1 MRYETVIG
9 MEVHV
14 ELQTVSKM
22 FCACAADHFQVAA
35 NAHICPV
42 CTGQPGALPV
52 INGRA
57 VELTVMTGMALHCQI
72 KPSSVFARKNY
83 VYPDLPKG
91 YQISQYEQPLCE
103 SGWIEIDG
111 ERGPKQ
117 IGVVRVHLE
126 EDTGK
131 LQHAG
136 SSSLVDYNRAGVPLM
151 EIVTDSSLRSADE
164 SYAYL
169 TQIRQL
175 VRYLGASSGDMEKGA
190 MRCEA
195 NISIRPVDS
204 RELGTKV
211 EVKNLNSFRAVR
223 SAIAYEV
230 ERQQRIVESGGHVQ
244 QETMGWDERANI
256 TRPQRSKETSDDYRY
271 FPEPDL
277 LVAELDDEWI
287 ASVHASLPEL
297 PAAKA
302 VRFADTYGLNPQE
315 IAALVEDHV
324 VAAYFE
330 EAAQV
335 QDADPKQVGNWITGE
350 IFRRLNAEGRSIEDI
365 EVQPDALVELVA
377 LVKKG
382 AINQN
387 AAREVF
393 SQLWEQGGSPA
404 EIVAARGLGQ
414 ISDSSELDQAV
425 AEVIAAHPD
434 AVEKIKGGNH
444 NTVQFLMGQVMRAT
458 RGKANPQLVQEL
470 LRQQLEI

>member
-1 MRYETVIG
+1 
-9 MEVHV
+9 
-14 ELQTVSKM
+14 
-22 FCACAADHFQVAA
+22 
-35 NAHICPV
+35 
-42 CTGQPGALPV
+42 
-52 INGRA
+52 
-57 VELTVMTGMALHCQI
+57 
-72 KPSSVFARKNY
+72 
-83 VYPDLPKG
+83 
-91 YQISQYEQPLCE
+91 
-103 SGWIEIDG
+103 
-111 ERGPKQ
+111 
-117 IGVVRVHLE
+117 
-126 EDTGK
+126 
-131 LQHAG
+131 
-136 SSSLVDYNRAGVPLM
+136 M

-169 TQIRQL
+169 TQIRQI

-195 NISIRPVDS
+195 NISIRPAGS

-223 SAIAYEV
+223 SAIAYEA
-230 ERQQRIVESGGHVQ
+230 ERQQQIVESGGHVQ

-277 LVAELDDEWI
+277 LVAELDDKWI
-287 ASVHASLPEL
+287 ARVHASLPEL
-297 PAAKA
+297 PTAKA
-302 VRFADTYGLNPQE
+302 ARFADSYGLNPQE
-315 IAALVEDHV
+315 VAALVEDHA

-330 EAAQV
+330 EAARIQG
-335 QDADPKQVGNWITGE
+335 ADPKQVGNWITGE
-350 IFRRLNAEGRSIEDI
+350 IFRRLNAEGRSIEDVEI
-365 EVQPDALVELVA
+365 QPAALVELLS

-382 AINQN
+382 TINQN

-393 SQLWEQGGSPA
+393 GQLWEQGGSPA

-414 ISDSSELDQAV
+414 ISDSGELDQAV